1 MREVRVHIAWMHG
14 PVRADE
20 VEQRPHVPSAR
31 GTPRRRPAARM
42 HQRLQRAGD
51 EAVVDEEVLVN
62 VEARVATFEIAGA
75 IARDAVAERQIL
87 SPGRRADR
95 IRLDKRERIECALE
109 RGRRKQTARDGE
121 SAQLVEGHA
130 DERYLA
136 ALIDCT

>member
-1 MREVRVHIAWMHG
+1 MRKVRVHIAWMDC
-14 PVRADE
+14 PVRPDE
-20 VEQRPHVPSAR
+20 VEQRPHVPSASR
-31 GTPRRRPAARM
+31 TPRHWPAARM

-51 EAVVDEEVLVN
+51 EAVVDEDVFVN
-62 VEARVATFEIAGA
+62 VEALVATFEIAGA

-87 SPGRRADR
+87 SPGWRANR

-121 SAQLVEGHA
+121 SAQFVEGHA